1 MKANPTISYV
11 NIGLM
16 VLSAALALLFPFE
29 LFLFSI
35 IILGPLH
42 YLTEVSWLEK
52 RSFFSQSKGNALFL
66 VLLCI
71 LLIIPAINKK
81 TPLYDY
87 QIPIMLG
94 AFVYAIGLIRNTSF
108 WVNLAYFGVAF
119 SVAVLFSFKD
129 MYWVLITFGVLL
141 PTIIHVLIFTG
152 LFLLSGALKN
162 KTWQEYT
169 AVAVFVACV
178 LAIMLPQY
186 SFDHYTISSLAKN
199 LYVLPLASLNVTL
212 IKIFSTTQIH
222 SVNDIFIGAVA
233 IKIMSLIAFAYTYH
247 YFNWFSKTTVIKWH
261 QVSKIRLTGI
271 VLIWVFV
278 VGLCAYDYKTGF
290 LVLSFMSLLHVA
302 LEFPL
307 NIKSMGDIKR
317 AIVG

>member
-1 MKANPTISYV
+1 MKANPTIGYV

-52 RSFFSQSKGNALFL
+52 RSFFAKSKWNVLFL
-66 VLLCI
+66 ALLCI
-71 LLIIPAINKK
+71 LLTIPAINKK
-81 TPLYDY
+81 NVLYDY
-87 QIPIMLG
+87 QIPIMVG
-94 AFVYAIGLIRNTSF
+94 AFVYAIGLIRHTSF
-108 WVNLAYFGVAF
+108 WVNIAYFGVAF

-129 MYWVLITFGVLL
+129 MYWVLVTFGILL

-169 AVAVFVACV
+169 SVGVFVACV
-178 LAIMLPQY
+178 LLIMLPQY
-186 SFDHYTISSLAKN
+186 SFGHYTISGFAKE
-199 LYVLPLASLNVTL
+199 LYITPLAALNVIL
-212 IKIFSTTQIH
+212 IKMFSSTQLH
-222 SVNDIFIGAVA
+222 SLNDIFIGSGPL
-233 IKIMSLIAFAYTYH
+233 KIMSLIAFAYTYH
-247 YFNWFSKTTVIKWH
+247 YLNWFSKTTVIKWH
-261 QVSKIRLTGI
+261 SVSKARLVGM
-271 VLIWVFV
+271 VLVWLFV
-278 VGLCAYDYKTGF
+278 VGLCIYDYKTGF

-307 NIKSMGDIKR
+307 NIRSMGDIKR
-317 AIVG
+317 AVFG